1 MNAKQNRL
9 WATMECKNRLM
20 KEASEEE
27 IKSKF
32 FKEVLI
38 LEGKLTKVET
48 ELFEANAD
56 LRKLPT
62 EDAEVLRV
70 SGTSRV
76 GLDGGR
82 FQEPKTLKVM
92 LDVQE
97 RPKEVLKGARG
108 RFGRRASEGEQG
120 SVSQCW
126 VVAENEEGS
135 GAKRVGRHA
144 GVRTMPVGRQ
154 GRGHGREQGGVELH
168 SQSGEQFDW
177 MA

>member
-1 MNAKQNRL
+1 M
-9 WATMECKNRLM
+9 
-20 KEASEEE
+20 
-27 IKSKF
+27 
-32 FKEVLI
+32 
-38 LEGKLTKVET
+38 EGKLTKVET

-56 LRKLPT
+56 LRKLAT

-82 FQEPKTLKVM
+82 FQEPKTLKMM

-120 SVSQCW
+120 SVSSAG
-126 VVAENEEGS
+126 VVAENEAVVRKGS
-135 GAKRVGRHA
+135 ADTQECEPCQLNGRD
-144 GVRTMPVGRQ
+144 VDMD
-154 GRGHGREQGGVELH
+154 EKQGGVELH

>member
-1 MNAKQNRL
+1 M
-9 WATMECKNRLM
+9 
-20 KEASEEE
+20 
-27 IKSKF
+27 
-32 FKEVLI
+32 
-38 LEGKLTKVET
+38 EGKLTKVET

-56 LRKLPT
+56 LRKLAT

-120 SVSQCW
+120 SVSSAGWSQKMRKAVVRKGSADTQECEPCQLDGRDVDMDENKGELSFIPRVVSSSTGWHEAHFMFDRQC
-126 VVAENEEGS
+126 G
-135 GAKRVGRHA
+135 
-144 GVRTMPVGRQ
+144 
-154 GRGHGREQGGVELH
+154 
-168 SQSGEQFDW
+168 
-177 MA
+177 